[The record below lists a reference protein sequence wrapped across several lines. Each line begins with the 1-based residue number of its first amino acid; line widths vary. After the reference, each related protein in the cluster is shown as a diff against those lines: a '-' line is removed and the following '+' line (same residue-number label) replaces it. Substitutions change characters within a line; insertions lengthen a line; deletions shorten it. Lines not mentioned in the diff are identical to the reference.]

1 MKKHPKLLK
10 VVDPSGLL
18 NEWQEKVIRQQIRK
32 NSAAIEVLI
41 YKVDLLKNK
50 EGCPK
55 NANTLVRL
63 RKQLVISM
71 DENDTFRKVLSRHL
85 QILETWKL
93 MPENPVD
100 PLAYLVNRIRSREKA
115 MIAGLCMKGKES

>member
-1 MKKHPKLLK
+1 MRKNLK
-10 VVDPSGLL
+10 FFQIADPNGLL
-18 NEWQEKVIRQQIRK
+18 TEWQEKIIRRQIRK

-63 RKQLVISM
+63 RKQLTISM
-71 DENDTFRKVLSRHL
+71 NENDTFRKVLAKHL
-85 QILETWKL
+85 QIQETWKL

-100 PLAYLVNRIRSREKA
+100 PLTFLVNRIRFREKA
-115 MIAGLCMKGKES
+115 MIAGLCMKGKE

>member
-1 MKKHPKLLK
+1 MKKNPKFLK
-10 VVDPSGLL
+10 VIDPNGLL
-18 NEWQEKVIRQQIRK
+18 TEWQEKVIRCQIRR

-63 RKQLVISM
+63 RKQLAISM
-71 DENDTFRKVLSRHL
+71 DENDTFRKVLARHI
-85 QILETWKL
+85 QIQETWKL

-100 PLAYLVNRIRSREKA
+100 PMTYLVNRIKSREKA
-115 MIAGLCMKGKES
+115 MIAGLCMKGRE

>member
-1 MKKHPKLLK
+1 MKKNQKLLRI
-10 VVDPSGLL
+10 VDPSHALT
-18 NEWQEKVIRQQIRK
+18 EWQEKVIRQQIRK

-55 NANTLVRL
+55 NANTLVRF
-63 RKQLVISM
+63 RKWLAISM
-71 DENDTFRKVLSRHL
+71 DENDTFRRVLARHI
-85 QILETWKL
+85 QAQETWRR

-100 PLAYLVNRIRSREKA
+100 PLTFLVNKIRSREQA
-115 MIAGLCMKGKES
+115 MIAGLCMKGK